1 MKRDTL
7 GFRIGRLL
15 LWLGMILLLLVAGVG
30 MLLEQTLPRQNG
42 TIRVAGTKAPVEIGR
57 DAMGVVTV
65 RASSE
70 ADAAFAMGFAH
81 AQDRLF
87 QMDLMRRLG
96 AGRLSEVLGA
106 GTLDTDRFMRK
117 LGLYRVAEANY
128 RNLPADAQALFQ
140 AYANGVNAFL
150 ARRDSLLPA
159 EFMALRY
166 HPEPWRPADSI
177 VWGRLMALW
186 LSTNFDDEQLRQL
199 MSTRLSPQDMQ
210 WIFPAA
216 QRLSQREDLPGM
228 PAMGASNNW
237 VIAGRLTAS
246 GKPLLAN
253 DPHLG
258 LNLPSTWYLARIEF
272 EGRVLAGATAPGV
285 PVVVIGR
292 NDHVAWGFTTA
303 YADTQD
309 LFVETLLDGGQYA
322 TPDGPRPLIRRQ
334 EVIRV
339 KGEKPVTIEVQST
352 RHGPLMDVDPAQHRG
367 YALAWTGLRLD
378 DGTGLAL
385 LEMNRAQTASQFR
398 DALRNFDS
406 PAQNAVFADDAGN
419 IGYIMAGRIPIRAQ
433 VADQSQMPV
442 AGTEGVHDWVGVIPF
457 DGLPQGKNPPEGYL
471 ATANNR
477 TMAPDYPYFIG
488 GKFDFDYRIR
498 RIRQL
503 MTTTPRH
510 TLDSMAAMQMDS
522 LSPAAQELVPLLL
535 AKQPEPALAAWDFT
549 MDRDAPEPLIFTAW
563 LRALAHVML
572 DTRLGEN
579 FSDVWFWDAPLL
591 IEALKG
597 GPDAALCD
605 DPKTPAIE
613 DCAADIRLA
622 HSQAMAALTAAYGAD
637 RSRWR
642 WGDAHR
648 AHFPNAFLSH
658 IPLLAEWFDL
668 ALPADGDNFTLNRAS
683 PRVEDATGARFDD
696 IHGAS
701 LRAIFDLAALDRSR
715 FVIAGGQS
723 GNPVSGHYADF
734 APLWRD
740 GQYVEMTGT
749 ASNRLQLL
757 PEVRP

>member
-1 MKRDTL
+1 
-7 GFRIGRLL
+7 
-15 LWLGMILLLLVAGVG
+15 
-30 MLLEQTLPRQNG
+30 
-42 TIRVAGTKAPVEIGR
+42 
-57 DAMGVVTV
+57 
-65 RASSE
+65 
-70 ADAAFAMGFAH
+70 
-81 AQDRLF
+81 
-87 QMDLMRRLG
+87 
-96 AGRLSEVLGA
+96 
-106 GTLDTDRFMRK
+106 MRK

-140 AYANGVNAFL
+140 AYADGVNAFL

-159 EFMALRY
+159 EFMALGYR
-166 HPEPWRPADSI
+166 PEPWRPADSI

-186 LSTNFDDEQLRQL
+186 LSTNFDDERLRQL

-216 QRLSQREDLPGM
+216 QRLSQREDLPGI

-272 EGRVLAGATAPGV
+272 DGRVLAGATAPGV

-292 NDHVAWGFTTA
+292 NEHVAWGFTTA

-309 LFVETLLDGGQYA
+309 LFVETLLDGGRYA

-339 KGEKPVTIEVQST
+339 RGGKPVTIEVQAT

-385 LEMNRAQTASQFR
+385 LEMNRAKTAGEFR
-398 DALRNFDS
+398 EALRNFELPGAERRLRRRCRQYRLYHGGTD
-406 PAQNAVFADDAGN
+406 PDPRPGHRPEPDAGH
-419 IGYIMAGRIPIRAQ
+419 RRLRASMTGS
-433 VADQSQMPV
+433 ASFPS
-442 AGTEGVHDWVGVIPF
+442 TTCPRR
-457 DGLPQGKNPPEGYL
+457 KNPPEGYL

-503 MTTTPRH
+503 ITTTPRH
-510 TLDSMAAMQMDS
+510 SLDSMAAMQMDN

-572 DTRLGEN
+572 DSRLGEN

-597 GPDAALCD
+597 GPAAALCD

-613 DCAADIRLA
+613 DCAGDIRLA
-622 HSQAMAALTAAYGAD
+622 HEQAMAALTAAYGAD

-648 AHFPNAFLSH
+648 AHFPNALLSH

-668 ALPADGDNFTLNRAS
+668 ALPADGDNYSLNRAS

-723 GNPVSGHYADF
+723 GNPVSDHYADF

-740 GQYVEMTGT
+740 GQYVTMVGT
-749 ASNRLQLL
+749 ASNRLRLE

>member
-15 LWLGMILLLLVAGVG
+15 LWLGMIVLLLVAGVG

-42 TIRVAGTKAPVEIGR
+42 TIRVAGAKAPIEIGR

-65 RASSE
+65 RAGSE

-106 GTLDTDRFMRK
+106 ATLRTDEFMRK

-128 RNLPADAQALFQ
+128 RNLPADVQALFQ
-140 AYANGVNAFL
+140 AYADGVNAFL

-159 EFMALRY
+159 EFMALSYR
-166 HPEPWRPADSI
+166 PEAWRPADSI
-177 VWGRLMALW
+177 VWGRLMAW
-186 LSTNFDDEQLRQL
+186 ELSTNFADESLRQR
-199 MSTRLSPQDMQ
+199 MSAHLSPQEMQ
-210 WIFPAA
+210 WIFPTA
-216 QRLSQREDLPGM
+216 QRLSEREDLPWI

-253 DPHLG
+253 DPHLV
-258 LNLPSTWYLARIEF
+258 LRLPSTWYLARLEF
-272 EGRVLAGATAPGV
+272 DGRVLAGATAPGV
-285 PVVVIGR
+285 PSIVIGR
-292 NDHVAWGFTTA
+292 NEHVAWGFTTA
-303 YADTQD
+303 FADTQD
-309 LFVETLLDGGQYA
+309 LFVETLLDDGQYA

-339 KGEKPVTIEVQST
+339 KGEKPVTIEVQAT
-352 RHGPLMDVDPAQHRG
+352 RHGPLMDVDAARHRG
-367 YALAWTGLRLD
+367 YALAWTALRLD
-378 DGTGLAL
+378 DGTGQAL
-385 LEMNRAQTASQFR
+385 LAMNRAQTAAQFR
-398 DALRNFDS
+398 EALRNFDS
-406 PAQNAVFADDAGN
+406 PAQNAVFADDGGN
-419 IGYIMAGRIPIRAQ
+419 IGYIMAGRIPIRAK
-433 VADQSQMPV
+433 VVNQSQLPV
-442 AGTEGVHDWVGVIPF
+442 GGGEGGNDWVGVIPF
-457 DGLPQGKNPPEGYL
+457 DNLPQARNPPQGYL

-477 TMAPDYPYFIG
+477 TMAPDYPYFIS
-488 GKFDFDYRIR
+488 GKFDFDYRVR

-503 MTTTPRH
+503 IATTSRH
-510 TLDSMAAMQMDS
+510 SLDSMAAMQMDS

-549 MDRDAPEPLIFTAW
+549 MNRDAPEPLIFTAW

-597 GPDAALCD
+597 GPASALCD

-613 DCAADIRLA
+613 DCAGDIRLA
-622 HSQAMAALTAAYGAD
+622 HEQAMAALTAAYGAD

-648 AHFPNAFLSH
+648 AHFPNPFLSH
-658 IPLLAEWFDL
+658 IPLLAGWFDL
-668 ALPADGDNFTLNRAS
+668 ALPTDGDNFSLNRAS
-683 PRVEDATGARFDD
+683 PRVDDATGARFDD

-701 LRAIFDLAALDRSR
+701 LRAIFDLANLDRSR
-715 FVIAGGQS
+715 FVICCGQS
-723 GNPVSGHYADF
+723 GNPVSDHYADF

-740 GQYVEMTGT
+740 GQYVTMVGT
-749 ASNRLQLL
+749 VSNRLRLE

>member
-1 MKRDTL
+1 AAGPLSPHRHRQRRRGYRGLHGRGGGGAAGERQAGAGRLPHPLARRRQEGSQGHRWICGGSASDPQQHPGHSGDGGRARYRGGQAAAGSSHRARAPAMKRDTL

-42 TIRVAGTKAPVEIGR
+42 IIRVAGTKAPVEIGR

-65 RASSE
+65 RAGSE
-70 ADAAFAMGFAH
+70 SDAAFAMGFAH

-106 GTLDTDRFMRK
+106 GTLSTDKFMRT

-159 EFMALRY
+159 EFMALGY

-186 LSTNFDDEQLRQL
+186 LSTNFDDAQLRLL

-309 LFVETLLDGGQYA
+309 LFAETLLDDGQYA
-322 TPDGPRPLIRRQ
+322 TPD
-334 EVIRV
+334 
-339 KGEKPVTIEVQST
+339 
-352 RHGPLMDVDPAQHRG
+352 
-367 YALAWTGLRLD
+367 
-378 DGTGLAL
+378 
-385 LEMNRAQTASQFR
+385 
-398 DALRNFDS
+398 
-406 PAQNAVFADDAGN
+406 
-419 IGYIMAGRIPIRAQ
+419 
-433 VADQSQMPV
+433 
-442 AGTEGVHDWVGVIPF
+442 
-457 DGLPQGKNPPEGYL
+457 
-471 ATANNR
+471 
-477 TMAPDYPYFIG
+477 
-488 GKFDFDYRIR
+488 
-498 RIRQL
+498 
-503 MTTTPRH
+503 
-510 TLDSMAAMQMDS
+510 
-522 LSPAAQELVPLLL
+522 
-535 AKQPEPALAAWDFT
+535 
-549 MDRDAPEPLIFTAW
+549 
-563 LRALAHVML
+563 
-572 DTRLGEN
+572 
-579 FSDVWFWDAPLL
+579 
-591 IEALKG
+591 
-597 GPDAALCD
+597 
-605 DPKTPAIE
+605 
-613 DCAADIRLA
+613 
-622 HSQAMAALTAAYGAD
+622 
-637 RSRWR
+637 
-642 WGDAHR
+642 
-648 AHFPNAFLSH
+648 
-658 IPLLAEWFDL
+658 
-668 ALPADGDNFTLNRAS
+668 
-683 PRVEDATGARFDD
+683 
-696 IHGAS
+696 
-701 LRAIFDLAALDRSR
+701 
-715 FVIAGGQS
+715 
-723 GNPVSGHYADF
+723 
-734 APLWRD
+734 
-740 GQYVEMTGT
+740 
-749 ASNRLQLL
+749 
-757 PEVRP
+757 